1 MGIRSTTAAKA
12 IIVSR
17 AVTLASQD
25 GQHLFLAW
33 GRFVG
38 LSNTLHLSGD
48 RSELSPSGDIT
59 EGTSLF
65 YENSVKTRAIKRKIC

>member
-48 RSELSPSGDIT
+48 RSELSPSGIT

-65 YENSVKTRAIKRKIC
+65 YENSVKTRAIERKIC